1 MIFITMKRRYTDAA
15 LALVAALALATPAA
29 AATTKGPA
37 AGKTVTV
44 GVIADVT
51 GSAAV
56 YGTMQ
61 KDAYD
66 LATAD
71 IAAGIIDAGGA
82 TLTFDVQDAAS
93 DGAQV
98 VNLMQKFTTDGTTP
112 LVLGPTLSG
121 EAFKAFPL
129 AKAANFP
136 VIGTSTTAEGVTAI
150 GPTVFRVSLAESQ
163 AIPPTVARV
172 QSLWHAKTVAII
184 YGDDNA
190 FTKTDGDLFR
200 REFTKSGATVVDT
213 ETFHIGDK
221 DFQAQLTQI
230 ASKKPDVIA
239 IGGLFPEA
247 TKIIAQAGKLGIK
260 AHILGGNGLNSTQMY
275 TVAGPASLGVV
286 VGAAWFIGNE
296 YTGNGAFVK
305 RFKAKYGILPDQFA
319 AQAYAAAQVVAS
331 LVKSGATTKDAFIA
345 GLHGLRIVQTVLG
358 PIAFDSNRDVK
369 AAPVVLQIQKDGF
382 AYLK

>member
-1 MIFITMKRRYTDAA
+1 MKK
-15 LALVAALALATPAA
+15 LMLCSLALALALSGALPGA

-37 AGKTVTV
+37 AGKTVKV

-61 KDAYD
+61 KNAYD
-66 LATAD
+66 LANDDAKS
-71 IAAGIIDAGGA
+71 GIIDAGGA
-82 TLTFDVQDAAS
+82 NLSFDVEDAAS

-98 VNLMQKFTTDGTTP
+98 VNLMQKFTTDGSTP

-121 EAFKAFPL
+121 EAFRAFPI

-136 VIGTSTTAEGVTAI
+136 VMGTSTTAEGVTAI
-150 GPTVFRVSLAESQ
+150 GPTVFRDSLAESQ
-163 AIPPTVARV
+163 AIPPTVAKV
-172 QSLWHAKTVAII
+172 QSVWHAKTVAII

-190 FTKTDGDLFR
+190 FTKTDGDLFA
-200 REFTKSGATVVDT
+200 REFQKSGATIVDT

-221 DFQAQLTQI
+221 DFGPALTKI

-247 TKIIAQAGKLGIK
+247 TQIIAQAGKLGIK
-260 AHILGGNGLNSTQMY
+260 AHMMGGNGLNSTQMY
-275 TVAGPASLGVV
+275 ATAGPASVGVV
-286 VGAAWFIGNE
+286 VGAAWFIGGK
-296 YTGNGAFVK
+296 YTGNLEFVQ
-305 RFKAKYGILPDQFA
+305 RFKKKFGTNPDQFA

-331 LVKSGATTKDAFIA
+331 LVRGGATTKDAMLA
-345 GLHGLRIVQTVLG
+345 GLRNVRIVQTVLG
-358 PIAFDSNRDVK
+358 PIAFDQNRDVR
-369 AAPVVLQIQKDGF
+369 AAPVVLKIVKDGF
-382 AYLK
+382 AYF

>member
-1 MIFITMKRRYTDAA
+1 MKFVARVALVSAAMIA
-15 LALVAALALATPAA
+15 LAVPAGAA
-29 AATTKGPA
+29 ATKGPA

-61 KDAYD
+61 KNAYD

-71 IAAGIIDAGGA
+71 AAAGIIDAGGA
-82 TLTFDVQDAAS
+82 TLSFNVQDAAS

-163 AIPPTVARV
+163 AIPPTVAKV
-172 QSLWHAKTVAII
+172 QSIWHGKNVAII

-190 FTKTDGDLFR
+190 FTKTDGALFQ
-200 REFTKSGATVVDT
+200 REFEKSGATVVDT

-221 DFQAQLTQI
+221 DFQAQLTRI
-230 ASKKPDVIA
+230 ASKKPDIIA

-247 TKIIAQAGKLGIK
+247 TKIIEQAGKLGIK
-260 AHILGGNGLNSTQMY
+260 AHMVGGNGLNSTAMY
-275 TVAGPASLGVV
+275 ATAGPAAQGVV
-286 VGAAWFIGNE
+286 VGAAWFIGNK
-296 YTGNGAFVK
+296 YTGNEAFVK
-305 RFKAKYGILPDQFA
+305 RFKAKYGSLPDQFA
-319 AQAYAAAQVVAS
+319 AQAYAAAQVVAA
-331 LVKSGATTKDAFIA
+331 LVKSGATTKDEFSA
-345 GLHGLRIVQTVLG
+345 GLRGLRIVQTVLG

-369 AAPVVLQIQKDGF
+369 AAPVVLQIVKDGF
-382 AYLK
+382 AYLQ

>member
-1 MIFITMKRRYTDAA
+1 MRRLSHAA
-15 LALVAALALATPAA
+15 LAVLAALAIATPAA
-29 AATTKGPA
+29 AGTKGPA

-51 GSAAV
+51 GAGAV

-61 KDAYD
+61 KNAYD

-82 TLTFDVQDAAS
+82 TLTFNVQDAAT

-112 LVLGPTLSG
+112 IVLGPTLSG

-129 AKAANFP
+129 ARAANFP
-136 VIGTSTTAEGVTAI
+136 VVGTSTTAEGITAI

-172 QSLWHAKTVAII
+172 QSLWHAKSVAII

-200 REFTKSGATVVDT
+200 REFTKSGATIVDT

-247 TKIIAQAGKLGIK
+247 TKIIEQAGKLGIK
-260 AHILGGNGLNSTQMY
+260 AHIMGGNGLNSTQMEA
-275 TVAGPASLGVV
+275 VAGPAAQGVV

-296 YTGNGAFVK
+296 YTGNQAFVK
-305 RFKAKYGILPDQFA
+305 RFKAKYGTLPDQFA
-319 AQAYAAAQVVAS
+319 AQAYAGAQVIAS
-331 LVKSGATTKDAFIA
+331 LVKAGATTKDEFTA
-345 GLHGLRIVQTVLG
+345 GLRSLRIVQTVLG

-369 AAPVVLQIQKDGF
+369 AAPVVLQIVKDGF

>member
-1 MIFITMKRRYTDAA
+1 MKKTILCSLAIAVAISVA
-15 LALVAALALATPAA
+15 LPGA

-37 AGKTVTV
+37 AGKNVKI

-61 KDAYD
+61 KNAYD

-71 IAAGIIDAGGA
+71 IKAGIIDAGGA
-82 TLTFDVQDAAS
+82 NLSFDVEDAAS

-121 EAFKAFPL
+121 EAFKAFPI

-136 VIGTSTTAEGVTAI
+136 VMGTSTTAEGVTAI
-150 GPTVFRVSLAESQ
+150 GPTVFRDSLAESQ
-163 AIPPTVARV
+163 AIPPTVAKV
-172 QSLWHAKTVAII
+172 QAKWHAKTLAII

-190 FTKTDGDLFR
+190 FTKTDGDLFK
-200 REFTKSGATVVDT
+200 REFEKTGATVVDT

-221 DFQAQLTQI
+221 DFGASLTKI
-230 ASKKPDVIA
+230 AAKKPDVIA

-247 TKIIAQAGKLGIK
+247 TQIIAQAGKLGIK
-260 AHILGGNGLNSTQMY
+260 AHMLGGNGLNSTQMY
-275 TVAGPASLGVV
+275 QVAGPAAQGVV
-286 VGAAWFIGNE
+286 VGAAWFIGGK
-296 YTGNGAFVK
+296 YTGNLEFVK
-305 RFKAKYGILPDQFA
+305 RFKAKYGNNPDQFA

-331 LVKSGATTKDAFIA
+331 LAKSGLTTKDEM
-345 GLHGLRIVQTVLG
+345 LSGLRNLRVVETVLG
-358 PIAFDSNRDVK
+358 PIAFDQNRDVR
-369 AAPVVLQIQKDGF
+369 AAPVVLQIVKGGF
-382 AYLK
+382 AYLQ

>member
-1 MIFITMKRRYTDAA
+1 MIRVSRAA
-15 LALVAALALATPAA
+15 LAIAAALALAAPAA
-29 AATTKGPA
+29 AAATKGPA
-37 AGKTVTV
+37 AGKTVTI

-51 GSAAV
+51 GSGAV

-61 KDAYD
+61 KNAYD

-71 IAAGIIDAGGA
+71 VAAGIIDAGGA
-82 TLTFDVQDAAS
+82 LLSFNVQDAAS

-98 VNLMQKFTTDGTTP
+98 VNLMQKFTTDGGTP
-112 LVLGPTLSG
+112 LTLGPTLSG

-129 AKAANFP
+129 ARAANFP

-190 FTKTDGDLFR
+190 FTRTDGDLFK
-200 REFTKSGATVVDT
+200 REFEKSGATIVDT

-221 DFQAQLTQI
+221 DFQAQLTRI
-230 ASKKPDVIA
+230 DSKKPDAIA

-247 TKIIAQAGKLGIK
+247 TKIIEQAGKLGIK
-260 AHILGGNGLNSTQMY
+260 AHVLGGNGLNSTQMY
-275 TVAGPASLGVV
+275 AVAGPAAQGVV

-296 YTGNGAFVK
+296 YTGNQSFVK
-305 RFKAKYGILPDQFA
+305 RFKAKYGTPPDQFA
-319 AQAYAAAQVVAS
+319 AQAYAGAQVVAS
-331 LVKSGATTKDAFIA
+331 LVKAGTTTKDEFIA
-345 GLHGLRIVQTVLG
+345 GLRGLRIVQTVLG

-369 AAPVVLQIQKDGF
+369 AAPVVLKIVKDGF
-382 AYLK
+382 AYVQ

>member
-1 MIFITMKRRYTDAA
+1 MKKTMLCSLAIAVAVGIA
-15 LALVAALALATPAA
+15 LPGA

-37 AGKTVTV
+37 AGKTVKI

-61 KDAYD
+61 KNAYD

-71 IAAGIIDAGGA
+71 IKAGIIDAGGVN
-82 TLTFDVQDAAS
+82 LSFDVEDAAS

-121 EAFKAFPL
+121 EAFKAFPI

-136 VIGTSTTAEGVTAI
+136 VMGTSTTAEGVTAI
-150 GPTVFRVSLAESQ
+150 GPTVYRDSLAESQ
-163 AIPPTVARV
+163 AIPPTVAKV
-172 QSLWHAKTVAII
+172 QAKWHAKTLAII

-190 FTKTDGDLFR
+190 FTKTDGDLFK
-200 REFTKSGATVVDT
+200 REFEKTGATVVDT

-221 DFQAQLTQI
+221 DFGASLTKI
-230 ASKKPDVIA
+230 AAKKPDVIA

-247 TKIIAQAGKLGIK
+247 TQIIAQAGKLGIK
-260 AHILGGNGLNSTQMY
+260 AHMLGGNGLNSTQMY
-275 TVAGPASLGVV
+275 QVAGPAAQGVV
-286 VGAAWFIGNE
+286 VGAAWFIGGK
-296 YTGNGAFVK
+296 YTGNLEFVK
-305 RFKAKYGILPDQFA
+305 RFKAKYGNNPDQFA

-331 LVKSGATTKDAFIA
+331 LAKSGVTTKDEMLA
-345 GLHGLRIVQTVLG
+345 GLRNLRVVQTVLG
-358 PIAFDSNRDVK
+358 PIAFDQNRDVR
-369 AAPVVLQIQKDGF
+369 AAPVVLQIVKGGF
-382 AYLK
+382 AYF